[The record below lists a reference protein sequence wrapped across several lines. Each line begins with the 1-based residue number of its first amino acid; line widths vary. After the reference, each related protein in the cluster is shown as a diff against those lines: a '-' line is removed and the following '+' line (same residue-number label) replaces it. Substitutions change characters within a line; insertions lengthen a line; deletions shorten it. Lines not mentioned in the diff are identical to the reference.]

1 LYKNLLTKLNN
12 GENLS
17 QDESKAFID
26 LVFEGV
32 IPTEILTESL
42 ILLNK
47 NGFGSEE
54 LTGFARSMRNASQK
68 VICNKDIVDNCGT
81 GGDGLGTFN
90 ISTTA
95 SLIAACTG
103 VNVAKHGNKAI
114 TSNSGSAD
122 LLESAGVNIKLTPE
136 QVGQCID
143 ELNFGFMFA
152 PLHHQSMKHVA
163 ESRKAIAPNKTIF
176 NLLGPLTNPAG
187 AKKQLIGV
195 YSKDMMM
202 PIAETLVN
210 LGTERAMIVNSVD
223 GLDEISIFEKT
234 NIIEIDSSK
243 VTSYIFDPS
252 NYINCNGS
260 LSDILVSSPSESLQM
275 MQNVLNNTNH
285 NSREI
290 SVINAGALV
299 YISGI
304 TDSLNEAITLCEDVL
319 ESKKVSHKLKEL
331 ISLTNSFQNA

>member
-1 LYKNLLTKLNN
+1 MYKNLLAKLNS
-12 GENLS
+12 GEYLS
-17 QDESKAFID
+17 QDESQAFID

-122 LLESAGVNIKLTPE
+122 LLESAGSKPLAITNCLNFGNPEEEKIMYQFVETIK
-136 QVGQCID
+136 GMKKICK
-143 ELNFGFMFA
+143 ELNFPVVSGNVSFYNGT
-152 PLHHQSMKHVA
+152 SG
-163 ESRKAIAPNKTIF
+163 SNIAPTTVI
-176 NLLGPLTNPAG
+176 GG
-187 AKKQLIGV
+187 IGLIED
-195 YSKDMMM
+195 YK
-202 PIAETLVN
+202 
-210 LGTERAMIVNSVD
+210 
-223 GLDEISIFEKT
+223 
-234 NIIEIDSSK
+234 
-243 VTSYIFDPS
+243 
-252 NYINCNGS
+252 
-260 LSDILVSSPSESLQM
+260 
-275 MQNVLNNTNH
+275 
-285 NSREI
+285 
-290 SVINAGALV
+290 NA
-299 YISGI
+299 
-304 TDSLNEAITLCEDVL
+304 
-319 ESKKVSHKLKEL
+319 
-331 ISLTNSFQNA
+331 